1 MRISHRKTL
10 RVECVQNH
18 QPTHSLNNFLCTP
31 LNHSALWCS
40 GSGWLYFHSVLLLRF
55 RATPPLSQW
64 GIGNGRV
71 GVYSIYPVL
80 DEPITFPDFT
90 SLLCFSTVY
99 IVGSW
104 TSKLPSTT
112 ATTAATATT
121 TDTTTT
127 TTIQWACTT
136 NLHGIL
142 GTHNPQHIERRPE
155 RTQRGPN
162 SHWTRQTF
170 DIICARFTQEKRWPS
185 SCRIGFWLGSFFGS
199 SYMKHLDAIFWQMCY
214 FYVKQQ
220 ALTFSEVAAQKA
232 MS

>member
-1 MRISHRKTL
+1 MKKNIQVVPKRTEGGSFTRISHRKTL

-18 QPTHSLNNFLCTP
+18 QPTHSPNNFLCTP
-31 LNHSALWCS
+31 LNHFALWCS

-121 TDTTTT
+121 TDTTATSFV
-127 TTIQWACTT
+127 QDS
-136 NLHGIL
+136 
-142 GTHNPQHIERRPE
+142 P
-155 RTQRGPN
+155 
-162 SHWTRQTF
+162 
-170 DIICARFTQEKRWPS
+170 KRNVDL
-185 SCRIGFWLGSFFGS
+185 R
-199 SYMKHLDAIFWQMCY
+199 
-214 FYVKQQ
+214 
-220 ALTFSEVAAQKA
+220 AAE
-232 MS
+232 SDSG